1 MARMSVMLALL
12 CSLSCAHAFQAVAP
26 LPGLR
31 TRGAHCTAAQLRM
44 ASLGPAPDGTKV
56 VVFGGNGFVGSRVA
70 QQLVQSGAKVV
81 SISRSG
87 TLPAW
92 ADGQP
97 WVSGVTWKKG
107 DPTKEEFAG
116 DLAGSAAVV
125 SCIGVIGGSGE
136 SMEQGNGAVNVQAI
150 QQAAAAGVPKMVYV
164 SVSEAVG
171 GAVGDFEL
179 RGKYGFSLKG
189 YFKGKQQAEEAL
201 QRCFPDAAVVLA
213 PTFIY
218 GGAEFGLTPP
228 RVAQGYGSLV
238 EKALS
243 LPPIK
248 SLAEG
253 LLPGVLGLALL
264 PPVSVDSLATAAAA
278 AALGKVASGRLDGTE
293 SINAAAA
300 GACK

>member
-44 ASLGPAPDGTKV
+44 ASLGPAPDGTKVTHAHTSACNHAPMHPRAHAPTRARAHPRAHAPTHAHTHTQLQV

-164 SVSEAVG
+164 SVRAFVCVCMR
-171 GAVGDFEL
+171 ACV
-179 RGKYGFSLKG
+179 
-189 YFKGKQQAEEAL
+189 
-201 QRCFPDAAVVLA
+201 
-213 PTFIY
+213 
-218 GGAEFGLTPP
+218 
-228 RVAQGYGSLV
+228 RVCV
-238 EKALS
+238 C
-243 LPPIK
+243 
-248 SLAEG
+248 
-253 LLPGVLGLALL
+253 
-264 PPVSVDSLATAAAA
+264 
-278 AALGKVASGRLDGTE
+278 
-293 SINAAAA
+293 
-300 GACK
+300 ACVRVCVRPCVRAYVWNSAHTHTQTHTHAHTHTHTHTHTK